1 MTGNYWIWVV
11 ALLAIYGV
19 VLYFLSIR
27 PQKKQEKKMQAMLD
41 ALEVGDSI
49 ETTSGLFVVVI
60 DISGDILIVE
70 FGGDRH
76 CRIPMRRQAVVSIE
90 KTNTVED

>member
-49 ETTSGLFVVVI
+49 ETTSGLFGVVI

-76 CRIPMRRQAVVSIE
+76 CRIPTRRQAVVSIE

>member
-1 MTGNYWIWVV
+1 MEGSYWIWVIG
-11 ALLAIYGV
+11 LLAVYGV

-49 ETTSGLFVVVI
+49 ETSGGLFGVVI
-60 DISGDILIVE
+60 DVSGDILIVE

-76 CRIPMRRQAVVSIE
+76 CRIPDAENRGC
-90 KTNTVED
+90 KY

>member
-49 ETTSGLFVVVI
+49 ETTSGLFGIVI

>member
-1 MTGNYWIWVV
+1 MDGSYWIWVV
-11 ALLAIYGV
+11 GLLVIYGV

-41 ALEVGDSI
+41 ALEVGDSV
-49 ETTSGLFVVVI
+49 ETSGGLFGVVI
-60 DISGDILIVE
+60 DVSGDILIVE

-76 CRIPMRRQAVVSIE
+76 CRIPMRKNAVVSIE
-90 KTNTVED
+90 KANSTEE

>member
-1 MTGNYWIWVV
+1 
-11 ALLAIYGV
+11 
-19 VLYFLSIR
+19 
-27 PQKKQEKKMQAMLD
+27 MLD

-49 ETTSGLFVVVI
+49 ETTSGLFGVVI

-76 CRIPMRRQAVVSIE
+76 CRIPIDVYKRQVQKADGTDGIKASGLPDAPGIGKGLSDVGL
-90 KTNTVED
+90 